1 MKIALACR
9 STLLEKSLR
18 KFLKGYLAEGEDA
31 DLIVSDYPLQ
41 SSKPVLRI
49 GAERDADLMKPFSR
63 SRLMIK
69 IEEKIEANRT
79 KDALKHFSIEEE
91 SLEERIENAALRF
104 AKELTEIIKEYY
116 EKKK

>member
-1 MKIALACR
+1 MKIALSCR
-9 STLLEKSLR
+9 SVLLEKSLR
-18 KFLKGYLAEGEDA
+18 KFLKGYLVPDHEAEM
-31 DLIVSDYPLQ
+31 IVSDHPLQ
-41 SSKPVLRI
+41 SQKPVLRI
-49 GAERDADLMKPFSR
+49 GADKEADLNKPFSR

-69 IEEKIEANRT
+69 IEEKLKADRT

-104 AKELTEIIKEYY
+104 ARELTEIIKEHY